1 MKRQHLNYFQRG
13 GVHGC
18 TEGKIPEVEVKKGS
32 PSVHSNHAVFVVVAH
47 FHGAVSPRLVPIKQ
61 PGGGLLKIP
70 SNYAVVFGGRQDRQV
85 AVRQQVWAPLPLPD
99 CPTGSIQH
107 TTWDHTPLPSVVEGL
122 FTIAIHTIMSPKV
135 KRPSTRK
142 IVPVFANLTHKSNA
156 MKVKSF
162 PTLLLC
168 HPFLSRFKI

>member
-1 MKRQHLNYFQRG
+1 MG
-13 GVHGC
+13 
-18 TEGKIPEVEVKKGS
+18 
-32 PSVHSNHAVFVVVAH
+32 VAH

-61 PGGGLLKIP
+61 PGGGSLKIP

-99 CPTGSIQH
+99 CPYRSIQH
-107 TTWDHTPLPSVVEGL
+107 TTWDYPPLPCVVEGL
-122 FTIAIHTIMSPKV
+122 FTTDITTNMSPKV

-142 IVPVFANLTHKSNA
+142 SIPVFANLTHKSNA

-162 PTLLLC
+162 PTMLPS
-168 HPFLSRFKI
+168 HPFLSRFKTSRRRSPWLRVRGKQSTLH